1 MAKDKVKV
9 PSIQISNQ
17 KPGVAFGGVIYSA
30 DVAVGYNAEPTK
42 LNINVALDTKISKK
56 RSFLISKRSLDL
68 TSPVDIKIANV
79 SMFKNMFLNSY
90 NISTGVGSK
99 LLNLTYVD
107 GSALLDRIFGITI
120 FGDSS

>member
-1 MAKDKVKV
+1 MAKDKVNV

-30 DVAVGYNAEPTK
+30 DVTVGYNAEPTK

-56 RSFLISKRSLDL
+56 RDFLISKKSLDL
-68 TSPVDIKIANV
+68 TSPVDVKIADQ
-79 SMFKNMFLNSY
+79 SMFQNMFLTSY
-90 NISTGVGSK
+90 NISTGVSSK

-107 GSALLDRIFGITI
+107 GSALLDRIFVGLIH
-120 FGDSS
+120 